1 MFSFN
6 LILTERCNA
15 VCTHCYMS
23 SAEKCEKRTMT
34 QSELLEIVNK
44 FPEDTKTVVFTGGEV
59 YLVRDLLYFAIKA
72 VHEKNPSIEIG
83 VETNGIWLYNNP
95 DKVQA
100 EFEELKS
107 AGVSFVRFSDDVFHA
122 QGGVDLDKV
131 RALKEFEN
139 ENTPKIKY
147 LVQTSAFGIGRAES
161 LPEELK
167 GKNNCMNTENS
178 LQNPYLFL
186 DVDGKVFTC
195 AWKCCPSIGNMITDD
210 WNTIVDAMDE
220 KINKLILQGKI
231 EEAVQQSINLDIEKC
246 REIAEKEGQC
256 KLCYNAFSKEV

>member
-72 VHEKNPSIEIG
+72 VHEKNPNIEIG

-107 AGVSFVRFSDDVFHA
+107 AGVSFVRFSDDVFHE
-122 QGGVDLDKV
+122 QGGVNLEKV
-131 RALKEFEN
+131 RALKVFES
-139 ENTPKIKY
+139 EKTPKIKY
-147 LVQTSAFGIGRAES
+147 LVQTNAFGIGRAES

-178 LQNPYLFL
+178 LKNPYLFL
-186 DVDGKVFTC
+186 DVDGKVFSC
-195 AWKCCPSIGNMITDD
+195 AWKCSPSLGNMLTDSFER
-210 WNTIVDAMDE
+210 IVEATNE
-220 KINKLILQGKI
+220 KINNLILQGKI
-231 EEAVQQSINLDIEKC
+231 EQAVCESSEMTEAECVKFVEN
-246 REIAEKEGQC
+246 EGQC
-256 KLCYNAFSKEV
+256 MLCHKVFQGR